1 MSARDPETIGPPP
14 LLPEGRRMPMRGRI
28 LIVDDNAEL
37 RAALEDVLSTVVDGT
52 GAPRYV
58 VRAAET
64 GRAGLASAEEDGFD
78 VAIVDVKLPDA
89 SGVDL
94 IEPLRKTSA
103 FSEVLLVTGF
113 ATLDAAMGA
122 LRSGAFAFVLKSFRP
137 EELIATVEQA
147 FAKVALMREREE
159 LERRYRDLVELTSVV
174 FVALDRDE
182 KVSLWNRRAT
192 MLTDVLP
199 EDALDQPFLERFVPD
214 DSRERFHKALQK
226 VRGQGS
232 ERRGVE
238 VETGLQPAA
247 NPSTRLRVRWHLSH
261 ADGVD
266 GVVYAIGI
274 DVTERRAL
282 EKRAADAEAL
292 SAMGPLALNLAHEI
306 RNPLNAAVLQLHLLG
321 RDVDKLSADEEKRA
335 ALKSRAAIVGDEI
348 GRLNRLLT
356 EFLELARPRGLA
368 REPVHLPRLLDDVLE
383 LERETALARGV
394 SLVRDLQEDGCVAI
408 GDAEKLK
415 QVLINLVVNALDAMK
430 GGGVLTATVRP
441 AGDLVEM
448 SIADTGGG
456 IDKEHLA
463 SVFDP
468 FFTTKE
474 AGTGLGLSI
483 VRKIVDQHRGDVRID
498 SERGKGTRVTVAV
511 PRAVGT

>member
-1 MSARDPETIGPPP
+1 MSLLGGPSPIVPDARAS
-14 LLPEGRRMPMRGRI
+14 RSRGRI
-28 LIVDDNAEL
+28 LIVDDNADL
-37 RAALEDVLSTVVDGT
+37 RAALEDVLSTVVDEQGI
-52 GAPRYV
+52 PRFI

-64 GRAGLASAEEDGFD
+64 GREGLAIAEKNGFD

-94 IEPLRKTSA
+94 IEPLREKA
-103 FSEVLLVTGF
+103 PFSEVLLVTGF

-147 FAKVALMREREE
+147 FAKVALKRDREE
-159 LERRYRDLVELTSVV
+159 LEGRYRDLVELTSVL
-174 FVALDRDE
+174 FVALDKNDHI
-182 KVSLWNRRAT
+182 SLWNRRAAT
-192 MLTDVLP
+192 LTDVSSD
-199 EDALDQPFLERFVPD
+199 DALGQPLLDTFIPD
-214 DSRERFHKALQK
+214 EGRERFRQALSK
-226 VRGQGS
+226 VRGQGG
-232 ERRGVE
+232 RRAVE
-238 VETGLQPAA
+238 LETGLQPAA
-247 NPSTRLRVRWHLSH
+247 DPSTRTRVRWHLSF
-261 ADGVD
+261 AEGVE

-292 SAMGPLALNLAHEI
+292 SAMGTLALNLAHEI

-356 EFLELARPRGLA
+356 EFLELARPRGIA
-368 REPVHLPRLLDDVLE
+368 REPVHVQRLMHDVLD
-383 LERETALARGV
+383 LERETALARGI
-394 SLVRDLQEDGCVAI
+394 SFVRDFPEDGCVAI

-430 GGGVLTATVRP
+430 GGGTLTASARP
-441 AGDLVEM
+441 VGDLVEM
-448 SIADTGGG
+448 SISDTGAG
-456 IDKEHLA
+456 IEKDMLA
-463 SVFDP
+463 SVFDA

-483 VRKIVDQHRGDVRID
+483 VRKIVDQHGGDVRID
-498 SERGKGTRVTVAV
+498 SERGQGTTVV
-511 PRAVGT
+511 VSVHRATGV